1 MSSQAS
7 PASATSRSPNESP
20 RSNRSSS
27 PNGSRQ
33 HSRSRSRSPTPENDS
48 GRSRSGSPRSRGSRT
63 PSSHSEAG
71 NEPVQ
76 ERKGKTIYVHQRSQA
91 ISIRIIPIIN
101 FLSLSTSILFQDVE
115 DSSSEEEQN
124 EDVRSKKKNSDVQDA
139 DEPMNSANQSPQNSP
154 NSVRKMSLG
163 SDNSDV
169 PESKK
174 ERDHKK
180 GQQICFNFY

>member
-1 MSSQAS
+1 M
-7 PASATSRSPNESP
+7 
-20 RSNRSSS
+20 
-27 PNGSRQ
+27 
-33 HSRSRSRSPTPENDS
+33 
-48 GRSRSGSPRSRGSRT
+48 
-63 PSSHSEAG
+63 G
-71 NEPVQ
+71 NCV
-76 ERKGKTIYVHQRSQA
+76 
-91 ISIRIIPIIN
+91 RIIPIIN

-154 NSVRKMSLG
+154 SSVRKMSLG